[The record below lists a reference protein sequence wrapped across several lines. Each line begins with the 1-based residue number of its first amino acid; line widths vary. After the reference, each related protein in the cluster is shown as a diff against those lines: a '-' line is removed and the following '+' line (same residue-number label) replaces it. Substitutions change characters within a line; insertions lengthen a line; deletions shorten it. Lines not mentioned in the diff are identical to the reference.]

1 MYDVCYLAWM
11 DHHIYCS
18 IWKYWIYCIHDWDN
32 LWMAN
37 TDQKLLS
44 LSNMGQ
50 MSFWPLRALRKMC
63 VFAPQSRRR
72 SWAFF
77 AFVVK
82 SLLYMAVCSTFSNQW
97 CPFCSFLDVSWA
109 ALISN
114 KLCSLTLHRRY
125 DYGRTLVVHQMSVTQ
140 MVLLLNQQIWS
151 IVKMTPLLQDDV
163 FRRVSSLDFFI
174 KTIQ

>member
-1 MYDVCYLAWM
+1 MIGIIYEWPTQTKNCCHCQTWAKCHFGHCGHCAKCAFL
-11 DHHIYCS
+11 HH
-18 IWKYWIYCIHDWDN
+18 KVEGGPGH
-32 LWMAN
+32 
-37 TDQKLLS
+37 
-44 LSNMGQ
+44 
-50 MSFWPLRALRKMC
+50 
-63 VFAPQSRRR
+63 
-72 SWAFF
+72 FF

-163 FRRVSSLDFFI
+163 FRRVSSLEFFI